1 MTKRS
6 EILNMAVELATGLHK
21 VGAMDKATLREIEA
35 LAVPEVRAYSAED
48 IRDIRER
55 NRVSQPV
62 FAIYLNVGRSTVAQW
77 EQGKK
82 SPSGPAARLLDLVA
96 RKGLRAIA

>member
-1 MTKRS
+1 MKRKS
-6 EILNMAVELATGLHK
+6 EILEMAVELATGLHE
-21 VGAMDKATLREIEA
+21 VGAMDKATLREIKDLA
-35 LAVPEVRAYSAED
+35 LPTVAQFTAEEIRA
-48 IRDIRER
+48 IRER

-82 SPSGPAARLLDLVA
+82 RPSGPAARLLDLVA

>member
-1 MTKRS
+1 MRRKS
-6 EILNMAVELATGLHK
+6 EILDMAVEMATGLHQ

-35 LAVPEVRAYSAED
+35 LALPKASHFSAEE
-48 IRDIRER
+48 IRAIRER

-62 FAIYLNVGRSTVAQW
+62 FAVYLNVARSTVAQW

-82 SPSGPAARLLDLVA
+82 TPSGPAARLLDLVA
-96 RKGLRAIA
+96 RKGLRAVV

>member
-1 MTKRS
+1 MKRKS
-6 EILNMAVELATGLHK
+6 EILEMAVQLATGLHE
-21 VGAMDKATLREIEA
+21 VGAMDKATLREIEDLA
-35 LAVPEVRAYSAED
+35 LPTVAQFTAEEIRA
-48 IRDIRER
+48 IRER

-82 SPSGPAARLLDLVA
+82 RPSGPAARLLDLVA

>member
-1 MTKRS
+1 MKGNS
-6 EILNMAVELATGLHK
+6 EILEMAVELATGLHQ
-21 VGAMDKATLREIEA
+21 VGAIDKATLREIEGLA
-35 LAVPEVRAYSAED
+35 LPKVPPFSAEE
-48 IRDIRER
+48 IRAIRER